1 MKKTK
6 WYCVYS
12 DDRKQ
17 HLQGYM
23 LIRTDPKGGP
33 YAYRWVN
40 TDGVV
45 QDNAPY
51 NTHKSAIVDKN
62 TVSYLFLHRR
72 CRPAKVMEWFYEE
85 VETQFRIDLGVDTDD
100 TPEFIEESPIKMGA
114 TYNPDAQPA
123 N

>member
-6 WYCVYS
+6 WYGVYS

-33 YAYRWVN
+33 YAYRWCA
-40 TDGVV
+40 DGVV
-45 QDNAPY
+45 QNNAPY

-62 TVSYLFLHRR
+62 CVSYLFLHRR
-72 CRPAKVMEWFYEE
+72 CRPVVTLPVEAEAL
-85 VETQFRIDLGVDTDD
+85 ETQFRVDLGVDTDD

-114 TYNPDAQPA
+114 TYNPDA
-123 N
+123 